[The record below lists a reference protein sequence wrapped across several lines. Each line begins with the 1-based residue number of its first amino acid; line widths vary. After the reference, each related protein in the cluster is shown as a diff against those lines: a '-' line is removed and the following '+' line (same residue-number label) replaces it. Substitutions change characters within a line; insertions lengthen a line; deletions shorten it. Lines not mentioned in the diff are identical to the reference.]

1 MVEEASILV
10 VEDSPEDFELTKD
23 LLERQ
28 QMMRFRIAW
37 EREPT
42 PALRRVVA
50 DRFDAILLDY
60 GLGPHDGLEVLR
72 AARAAGV
79 RTPFVVLTGFA
90 SADVD
95 MAAMRAGAVDFV
107 PKDRRD
113 PLLLERAIRY
123 AIERQRLLDEVE
135 VLRLKKEQAA
145 ELQALDRLPP
155 AEAATATARAYGLGP
170 LRETAGKQF
179 EESVKA
185 YTACLEQA
193 LQERT
198 YKIEKRV
205 PGMLRSLGRELGFL
219 GASARDV
226 VDVHT
231 AALREAVEGAPPRK
245 VQVFLEEGRLLLV
258 ELMGHLVTYYRLGR
272 QRIAGADDGR

>member
-1 MVEEASILV
+1 M
-10 VEDSPEDFELTKD
+10 
-23 LLERQ
+23 
-28 QMMRFRIAW
+28 
-37 EREPT
+37 
-42 PALRRVVA
+42 
-50 DRFDAILLDY
+50 
-60 GLGPHDGLEVLR
+60 
-72 AARAAGV
+72 
-79 RTPFVVLTGFA
+79 
-90 SADVD
+90 
-95 MAAMRAGAVDFV
+95 
-107 PKDRRD
+107 
-113 PLLLERAIRY
+113 
-123 AIERQRLLDEVE
+123 
-135 VLRLKKEQAA
+135 
-145 ELQALDRLPP
+145 
-155 AEAATATARAYGLGP
+155 
-170 LRETAGKQF
+170 
-179 EESVKA
+179 KA